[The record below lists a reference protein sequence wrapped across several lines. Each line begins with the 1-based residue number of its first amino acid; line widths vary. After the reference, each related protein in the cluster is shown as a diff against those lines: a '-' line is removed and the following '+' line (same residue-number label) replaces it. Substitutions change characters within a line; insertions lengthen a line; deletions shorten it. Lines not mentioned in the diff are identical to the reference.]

1 MTSHLNYLSRLLP
14 QNSSDLNDGRNAK
27 VNNAYVETSSL
38 DSTAAEEMESY
49 AWIDRMWKKYTA
61 EGLAKQ
67 PKPSGNKL
75 ARMIWAKI

>member
-1 MTSHLNYLSRLLP
+1 MLRKTLSGYEHSRGTPMTSHLNYLSRLLP

-61 EGLAKQ
+61 EGLAK
-67 PKPSGNKL
+67 
-75 ARMIWAKI
+75 